1 MTLLVFL
8 PNILSHVIDHKVYLS
23 YFSLLIEQGRVSNAL
38 IHVTDWL
45 PTLVS
50 AAGGSAEKLGDIDGV
65 DQWEILANDHIS
77 SNRELMLYNID
88 NITGVAAVR

>member
-8 PNILSHVIDHKVYLS
+8 PNILSHVIDHIV

-50 AAGGSAEKLGDIDGV
+50 AAGGSPEKLGDIDGV
-65 DQWEILANDHIS
+65 DQWEMLANDHIS

-88 NITGVAAVR
+88 NTTGVAAVR